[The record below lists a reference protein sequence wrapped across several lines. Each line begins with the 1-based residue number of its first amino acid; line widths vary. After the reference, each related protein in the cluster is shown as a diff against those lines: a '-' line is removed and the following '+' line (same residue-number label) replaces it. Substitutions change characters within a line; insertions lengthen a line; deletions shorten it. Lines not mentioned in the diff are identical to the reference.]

1 MSIANANGG
10 AMEKFRRPLVMWVM
24 RLCVL
29 SGLLT
34 VLLGCSAETGRQITP
49 EIVGLQSVSETGK
62 GIVPG
67 PGTIQVVDLSDG
79 MMLEMVWIAPGS
91 FVMGSRTT
99 EDERDDDETQHSVTL
114 TKGFWLGRFEVTQ
127 AQWKRVM
134 GSNPSK
140 FEERDSPVEQVSW
153 KDSQEF
159 IVKVN
164 ANLSAEGGGFRLPTE
179 AEWEYACRAGGTGR
193 FCFGDGDWELV
204 EYAWYGDN
212 AGRTTHAVG
221 TRRPNAWGLYDMHG
235 NVWEWC
241 EDEYGPYASGP
252 VSDPVG
258 EVSTGSARVFRGGA
272 CDRDLRRCRS
282 ANRGRASWDAR
293 MCDVGF
299 RLARTNPQ

>member
-1 MSIANANGG
+1 MSVANMNGG
-10 AMEKFRRPLVMWVM
+10 EMEAFLSPRVLWRMW
-24 RLCVL
+24 LCVL
-29 SGLLT
+29 LGLLS
-34 VLLGCSAETGRQITP
+34 VSFGCSAEKKIP
-49 EIVGLQSVSETGK
+49 ETVGLQSGAETGK
-62 GIVPG
+62 GTPGIVPK

-79 MMLEMVWIAPGS
+79 MMLAMVWIAPGS
-91 FVMGSRTT
+91 FVMGSPTT
-99 EDERDDDETQHSVTL
+99 EDERDDDETQHCVTL

-127 AQWKRVM
+127 AQWKRMM

-140 FEERDSPVEQVSW
+140 FEDRDSPVEQVSW
-153 KDSQEF
+153 KDCQEF

-179 AEWEYACRAGGTGR
+179 AEWEYACRAGGSGR

-212 AGRTTHAVG
+212 AGGTTHIVG
-221 TRRPNAWGLYDMHG
+221 TRQPNSWGLYDMHG

-241 EDEYGPYASGP
+241 EDEYGTYASGL

-258 EVSTGSARVFRGGA
+258 EVSTGSARVFRGGTW
-272 CDRDLRRCRS
+272 DLGLRRCTS